1 MSMERGKNMAKTI
14 IGTAGSQ
21 FNLTVTDTETN
32 TGAKTVTFT
41 DELAIRSVTYT
52 NTSLIAAYS
61 GQVGTTGTEIDLLS
75 LIDFDDGTYYL
86 RLQENSA
93 PIVLSSVLTIIIH
106 NKSTADTITVTPGA
120 SNSFLAASEQIT
132 IDPGSCAQLTFASG
146 KTVSST
152 VKTLK
157 LTGDADPVNCE
168 IYILGN

>member
-1 MSMERGKNMAKTI
+1 MAKSIT
-14 IGTAGSQ
+14 GTAGSQ
-21 FNLTVTDTETN
+21 FNLTIADTATN
-32 TGAKTVTFT
+32 TGTKTVNFT
-41 DELAIRSVTYT
+41 TESAIRSVTYT
-52 NTSLIAAYS
+52 NASLVAVYS
-61 GQVGTTGTEIDLLS
+61 GQVGTTGTEIDLSS

-93 PIVLSSVLTIIIH
+93 PVALSSVLTIIIH

-132 IDPGSCAQLTFASG
+132 IDPGSCVQLTFASG

-152 VKTLK
+152 VKTLT